1 MLKCLNKNKI
11 MQSNISLYDY
21 QLLFY
26 YQSQRFSSSIGFPSQ
41 SSVLYLDPNL
51 QIQNLPNLESRFP
64 IKNSNDFTVEVF
76 KKNGEKKKYTLEELA
91 KIVPDDFF
99 EGLLESKIENGK
111 LKIIS
116 DKAIDESY
124 SNKILIGTG
133 VDSFAV
139 IPKELI
145 VKAREEEK
153 KSRRE
158 QEKRDEE
165 TSISNPTPWGGD
177 LKSYQ
182 EEYSTVSQPIDE
194 NQTIESSGEIRYSTV
209 KRSIDDSKN
218 TSQNADSIIYG
229 RVKIPIINDAK
240 SLTAQRLDD
249 QPEKQIHDL

>member
-1 MLKCLNKNKI
+1 
-11 MQSNISLYDY
+11 MQI
-21 QLLFY
+21 LFFDPH
-26 YQSQRFSSSIGFPSQ
+26 SQTFLSYIALPSQ
-41 SSVLYLDPNL
+41 PLTHYPDPNL

-76 KKNGEKKKYTLEELA
+76 ENNGEKKKYTLEELA

-99 EGLLESKIENGK
+99 EGLLERKIENGK

-124 SNKILIGTG
+124 SNKILIRTG

-139 IPKELI
+139 IPKYLI
-145 VKAREEEK
+145 EKAREEEK
-153 KSRRE
+153 KLRRE
-158 QEKRDEE
+158 QEKRDELD
-165 TSISNPTPWGGD
+165 SFSNPTPWGGD

-182 EEYSTVSQPIDE
+182 KVYSTVSKPIDE
-194 NQTIESSGEIRYSTV
+194 NQTIESSGKIRYSTV

-240 SLTAQRLDD
+240 SLTAQKLADQSKNTTLD
-249 QPEKQIHDL
+249 L